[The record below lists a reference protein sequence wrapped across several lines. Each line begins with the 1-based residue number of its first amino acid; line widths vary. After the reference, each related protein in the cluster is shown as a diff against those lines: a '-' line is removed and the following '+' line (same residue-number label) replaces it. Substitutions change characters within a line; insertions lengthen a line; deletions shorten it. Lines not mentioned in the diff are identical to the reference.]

1 MPTHSELVHYP
12 SCVVNLQL
20 TIDPKLYIRAQEAN
34 GIENQSLVQS
44 PNSGAFILNRVPQKC
59 NIQLQGHTQAA
70 TYKLVFDYRELPID
84 PRTVVAATA
93 EIYIGTVSANDFA
106 DGMAREVRPGVRKS
120 ILQTRT
126 HDGAPNEEFLVMIG
140 PVDDWSVKHSEGSS
154 EVHIEGRDLRGLLL
168 DSPLVSEF
176 DQARPPRANHET
188 TPRTGAAG
196 AADSARPN
204 PRRRRTH
211 ILDRLITDVPINK
224 VVEQLLYQHD
234 TIRRLPE
241 NIRPRVIIYPQE
253 WPDGIVPSPGK
264 GSHVPRH
271 RRGANGQGG
280 GGGGAHSNMNFWDAI
295 TRYVYL
301 VGGIPTFV
309 GRKLIIRPGY
319 ALFDRLR
326 NIETPF
332 RPNESR
338 TNETDTWNV
347 RRMVWGRDIESM
359 DLGRKYAGHN
369 KPKTVRCIS
378 VDPSAGTGRRGKEQ
392 LLEASWP
399 PRTVR
404 EARREGA
411 KDPRNAVGGEES
423 QEVMN
428 IPVHGVRNIQ
438 QLTDIARS
446 FYEQLGRL
454 EMKGS
459 ISTSK
464 LTSFGGTNADP
475 DLLRLRVGDAVE
487 LLVDAS
493 RLEVQSPIVST
504 LNQTAQLP
512 FSEAVRQVQRYLPD
526 ENLCRAIVASAR
538 GNIMGV
544 LRYFRVGSVDFDWS
558 NDSIE
563 VKADIQ
569 NYFTP
574 RWDHNAAQQRDAA
587 RRQHPVD
594 HRRGQR
600 ANRALADVSAG
611 GEEIRLD
618 PTYISR
624 DDEVEVPYTEVI
636 GRRSF
641 ATANDVVQSPTDV
654 AVNTAEGYLYQLYR
668 SAGQRW

>member
-1 MPTHSELVHYP
+1 MPGNSELVQYP
-12 SCVVNLQL
+12 SCIVNLQL
-20 TIDPKLYIRAQEAN
+20 TIDPKLYIRAEEAH
-34 GIENQSLVQS
+34 GFENQNLVRTQ
-44 PNSGAFILNRVPQKC
+44 NSGAFILNRVPVKC

-93 EIYIGTVSANDFA
+93 EIYIGTVSAADFA
-106 DGMAREVRPGVRKS
+106 DGMNREVRPGVRRS
-120 ILQTRT
+120 ILQTRKA
-126 HDGAPNEEFLVMIG
+126 DGTMNEEFLVMIG
-140 PVDDWSVKHSEGSS
+140 PVDDWSVKHNEGAS
-154 EVHIEGRDLRGLLL
+154 EVHLEGRDLRGILL
-168 DSPLVSEF
+168 DSPLVSER
-176 DQARPPRANHET
+176 DTARPQRTAHST
-188 TPRTGAAG
+188 TPQTGAAHTSNTP
-196 AADSARPN
+196 A
-204 PRRRRTH
+204 RRRRTH

-224 VVEQLLYQHD
+224 VVEQLLYEHD
-234 TIRRLPE
+234 TIRRLPVE
-241 NIRPRVIIYPQE
+241 LRPTVVIYPAE
-253 WPDGIVPSPGK
+253 WPNGIVPSPGK
-264 GSHVPRH
+264 GSHIPRH

-338 TNETDTWNV
+338 TNGTDTWNV

-378 VDPSAGTGRRGKEQ
+378 VDPSAGTGRRGREQ

-428 IPVHGVRNIQ
+428 IPVHGVRDIQ

-493 RLEVQSPIVST
+493 RLQVQSPIVST

-512 FSEAVRQVQRYLPD
+512 FSEAVRQVQRYLSD

-574 RWDHNAAQQRDAA
+574 RWDQNASERQAAA
-587 RRQHPVD
+587 RRNHPVD
-594 HRRGQR
+594 HARGR
-600 ANRALADVSAG
+600 H
-611 GEEIRLD
+611 
-618 PTYISR
+618 
-624 DDEVEVPYTEVI
+624 
-636 GRRSF
+636 
-641 ATANDVVQSPTDV
+641 ATQQVQQ
-654 AVNTAEGYLYQLYR
+654 AVQPER
-668 SAGQRW
+668 SAMPSRPEETGENLQTHADAIVNREDGSVEDYMGNIYRRVGQRW

>member
-1 MPTHSELVHYP
+1 MPTANELVHYP
-12 SCVVNLQL
+12 SCTVNLQL
-20 TIDPKLYIRAQEAN
+20 TVDPKLYIRVEDGGAP
-34 GIENQSLVQS
+34 ENQNLVRS
-44 PNSGAFILNRVPQKC
+44 PNNGAFILNRVPKKC

-84 PRTVVAATA
+84 PRTIVAATA
-93 EIYIGTVSANDFA
+93 EIYLGTVSASDFA
-106 DGMAREVRPGVRKS
+106 DGMNREVAPGIRKS
-120 ILQTRT
+120 ILRTRNQ
-126 HDGAPNEEFLVMIG
+126 DGTLNEEFLVMLG
-140 PVDDWSVKHSEGSS
+140 PVDDWSVKHNEGAS
-154 EVHIEGRDLRGLLL
+154 EVHLEGRDLRGIFL

-176 DQARPPRANHET
+176 DVAQNRNQPTT
-188 TPRTGAAG
+188 TPRPGHTATT
-196 AADSARPN
+196 PN
-204 PRRRRTH
+204 RRRRTH
-211 ILDRLITDVPINK
+211 ILDRLVTDVPINK
-224 VVEQLLYQHD
+224 VVEQLIYQHD

-241 NIRPRVIIYPQE
+241 NLRPRVIVRPEE
-253 WPDGIVPSPGK
+253 WLNSVVPSPGK
-264 GSHVPRH
+264 GSHIPRH

-280 GGGGAHSNMNFWDAI
+280 GGGGAAANMNFWDAI
-295 TRYVYL
+295 TRYCQL
-301 VGGIPTFV
+301 VGAIPTFR
-309 GRKLIIRPGY
+309 GRNLIIRPGY

-338 TNETDTWNV
+338 SDGISEWNT
-347 RRMVWGRDIESM
+347 RRLVWGRDIESVE
-359 DLGRKYAGHN
+359 LGRKYAGHN

-378 VDPSAGTGRRGKEQ
+378 VNPSAGTGRRGREQ

-423 QEVMN
+423 QEILN
-428 IPVHGVRNIQ
+428 ISVPGICSVQ

-446 FYEQLGRL
+446 YYEQMGRL
-454 EMKGS
+454 ELKGS
-459 ISTSK
+459 VSTSK

-475 DLLRLRVGDAVE
+475 DLLRLRVGDPVE

-504 LNQTAQLP
+504 LNQSAQLP
-512 FSEAVRQVQRYLPD
+512 FSEAVRQVQRYIPD

-544 LRYFRVGSVDFDWS
+544 LRHFRVASVDFDWS
-558 NDSIE
+558 YESVE

-574 RWDHNAAQQRDAA
+574 RWDRNESERQAAA

-594 HRRGQR
+594 HHRGQR

-611 GEEIRLD
+611 GEEITLE

-624 DDEVEVPYTEVI
+624 NAEVEVPLTEVV

-641 ATANDVVQSPTDV
+641 ATANDVMQSPSDV
-654 AVNTAEGYLYQLYR
+654 VINTAEGYVTQLLR
-668 SAGQRW
+668 EAGSRW